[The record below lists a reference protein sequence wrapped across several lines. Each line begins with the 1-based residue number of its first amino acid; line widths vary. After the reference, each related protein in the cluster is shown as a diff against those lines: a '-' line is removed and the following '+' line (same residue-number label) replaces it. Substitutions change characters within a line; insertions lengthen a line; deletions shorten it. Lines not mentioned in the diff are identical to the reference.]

1 MWQPSRD
8 GLDRVNP
15 DNVARFKIRRHW
27 TAFRVCISTAKGD
40 PPLGNRKPFQ
50 GDFAMARKTKN
61 VSQVENEAPETPAAE
76 AAPKAESKPICLVPG
91 CGREA
96 KVRQLC
102 SRCCT
107 AARAQIKKGKTTWAD
122 LERLGLAA
130 APKKSALGGEPGVFA
145 KALKNALGG
154 EGN

>member
-1 MWQPSRD
+1 
-8 GLDRVNP
+8 
-15 DNVARFKIRRHW
+15 
-27 TAFRVCISTAKGD
+27 
-40 PPLGNRKPFQ
+40 
-50 GDFAMARKTKN
+50 MARKNKN
-61 VSQVENEAPETPAAE
+61 VSQVENEAPEAPAAE
-76 AAPKAESKPICLVPG
+76 AAPNAENAKAEVKVCLVPG

-96 KVRQLC
+96 KIRGLC
-102 SRCCT
+102 GRCCT

-130 APKKSALGGEPGVFA
+130 PAKHSPIGGGEPGVFA